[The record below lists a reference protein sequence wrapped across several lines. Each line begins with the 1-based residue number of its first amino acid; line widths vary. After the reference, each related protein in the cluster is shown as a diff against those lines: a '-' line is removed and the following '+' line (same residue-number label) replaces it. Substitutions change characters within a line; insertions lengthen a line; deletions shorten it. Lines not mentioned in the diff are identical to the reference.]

1 MNKPFFFT
9 ILIGI
14 TLLSLTGC
22 GQSEDCDLKSLNLK
36 GNVKS
41 VEIITQTPIPISE
54 WLYANRKWGSFETT
68 WAPSRC
74 FSFLGNSKLEFNKR
88 GNITKNTIFDS
99 NGNEITWGKPFQH
112 PTGLYKPFAIEV
124 HEMYS
129 DVTRKKDDQDRVIE
143 ELYTEQGKDRYRR
156 TVSYNEKGDI
166 DFATCNYIL
175 LTFEALERRFESTDT
190 LKFQYTDY
198 DSHGNWTKARVI
210 SDGYLKRNDYEMAVT
225 RQITY
230 YGEPGNSPLINTLQ
244 SLNSSAE
251 KRFEKP
257 IITYERMTPAKNG
270 LSVEIPTNFEVFE
283 QSIQGQNMFQYTAKG
298 TEGYFSFIVQYS
310 DTADNLID
318 SFDSLNDYE
327 YEEAMR
333 TVLESGGIQVISW
346 NGRGKTKINGRQGVW
361 CSYYHYP
368 TAGLGGTPV
377 LVEIYQFQDPS
388 TGVIA
393 NLTFGYDTAHAYEFK
408 PQVEHIKSSIIF

>member
-1 MNKPFFFT
+1 MKLASFFT
-9 ILIGI
+9 
-14 TLLSLTGC
+14 TLLGISMLLLTSC
-22 GQSEDCDLKSLNLK
+22 GRSEDCDLQSLNLK

-41 VEIITQTPIPISE
+41 VEIITMTPIPITE
-54 WLYANRKWGSFETT
+54 WLYATRRWGSFETT
-68 WAPSRC
+68 WAPSKC

-88 GNITKNTIFDS
+88 GNVTKNTIYDS
-99 NGNEITWGKPFQH
+99 NGNEITWGRPNQH
-112 PTGLYKPFAIEV
+112 PTSLYKPFAVEV

-129 DVTRKKDDQDRVIE
+129 DVTKKWDENNRVIE
-143 ELYTEQGKDRYRR
+143 ELYNEQGKDRYKR

-166 DFATCNYIL
+166 DFATCNYVL
-175 LTFEALERRFESTDT
+175 LTFEAMGHKFESTDT
-190 LKFQYTDY
+190 LKFQYSKY
-198 DSHGNWTKARVI
+198 DNQGNWTKALVI
-210 SDGYLKRNDYEMAVT
+210 SDGYLKRNDYVMEVT

-230 YGEPGNSPLINTLQ
+230 YGEPGSSPLINTLQ

-251 KRFEKP
+251 KRFEQP
-257 IITYERMTPAKNG
+257 RVSYERITPAKNG
-270 LSVEIPTNFEVFE
+270 LSVEVPTNFEVFE
-283 QSIQGQNMFQYTAKG
+283 QSIQGQNMFQYTAKE

-310 DTADNLID
+310 DTADNLIE
-318 SFDSLNDYE
+318 SFDSISDYE